1 MKKIILGILVFGVVL
16 FLTNSLVSANDSKQE
31 VLTKTVGQATN
42 RAVLEIEGMTCTS
55 CAAGLQWQL
64 GQVPGV
70 ISAEVIYSEGK
81 AYVDYDASIVNAET
95 IAKASDVYPARV
107 IENKELN

>member
-1 MKKIILGILVFGVVL
+1 MKKIILGVLVFGVVL

-42 RAVLEIEGMTCTS
+42 RAILQIDDMTCTS
-55 CAAGLQWQL
+55 CAAGVEWQL
-64 GQVPGV
+64 QQVEGV
-70 ISAEVIYSEGK
+70 VNATVVYSEGK
-81 AYVDYDASIVNAET
+81 GYVDYDASIVDAET

-107 IENKELN
+107 IENKGLN